1 MSSLIYDFRVRS
13 HMVSISFDLFEFE
26 ITQNLASTIYQ
37 CSPSAAPCIPPSDL
51 LS

>member
-1 MSSLIYDFRVRS
+1 MILSCKIPYGIHKFLY
-13 HMVSISFDLFEFE
+13 LFEFE

-37 CSPSAAPCIPPSDL
+37 CSPSAAQCIPLSDL